1 MSRLK
6 IDLTGDKKGEWTVIR
21 QEGKDKNGT
30 NTWLIR
36 CSCGSELHVTR
47 AKWNAKLSNRCKH
60 HVANQTL
67 QLQGKSLNDTQ
78 GAKFGELTIIDKHP
92 YIKGEHQ
99 RVNVRCECG
108 EAEEMKLC
116 DLVQGRRTCCSKCA
130 AIRGI
135 ALRKRTRITWDK
147 PKKVEPLHIAE
158 ETARKKG
165 LSYGQM
171 QALEYLSKK
180 MAL

>member
-1 MSRLK
+1 MSRGAD
-6 IDLTGDKKGEWTVIR
+6 ITGHKKGEWTVIR
-21 QEGKDKNGT
+21 QEGIDKKGT
-30 NTWLIR
+30 NTWLIQ

-60 HVANQTL
+60 HKANQTL

-78 GAKFGELTIIDKHP
+78 GAKFGELTILDEKP
-92 YIKGEHQ
+92 YIRGEHQ

-108 EAEEMKLC
+108 HNEEMKLC

-130 AIRGI
+130 AIRGH
-135 ALRKRTRITWDK
+135 ALRKRVRITWDK
-147 PKKVEPLHIAE
+147 PKKIEPLHITEAK
-158 ETARKKG
+158 AREKG

-171 QALEYLSKK
+171 QAMEYLGKK
-180 MAL
+180 RAM